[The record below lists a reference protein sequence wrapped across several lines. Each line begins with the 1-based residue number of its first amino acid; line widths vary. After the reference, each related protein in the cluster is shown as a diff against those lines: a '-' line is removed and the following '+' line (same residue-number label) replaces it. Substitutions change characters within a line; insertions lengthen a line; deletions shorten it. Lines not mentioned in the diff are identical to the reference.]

1 MKKLLT
7 IGLLTATFAT
17 AMNAQPKLASDNI
30 DEVLKAMTLE
40 EKAKLLVGGANN
52 FFGANAVVGGEADLV
67 AGAAGTSPAIPRLG
81 IPATVLTD
89 GPAGVRINPTR
100 KGTDKTYYATAFPIG
115 SCLASTWNTELV
127 SKVGEAIGN
136 ETKEYRCDVIL
147 GPGMNLHRNPLCGR
161 NFEYYSEDPLLT
173 GKIAAAYIQ
182 GVQSQGAGVSAK
194 HFAVNSQETDRTAVD
209 ERVSQRAARELYL
222 RGFEIAVRE
231 SDPWTIMA
239 SYNQVNG
246 QYSMGNHDLL
256 TKILRED
263 WGYKGIVMTDW
274 IGIREGLETISE
286 VHAGNDLMEPGQPAQ
301 VEEIIKGVKEGKLD
315 IADVDRNVRRML
327 EYIVKTPSFRQ
338 YPASNNPDFKAHAA
352 ITRQSAAEGIVLL
365 KNNGALP
372 FRTEG
377 NHNSQ
382 FSARACSLS
391 SERTLN
397 SQLIKTVALFGENSY
412 DFLSGGTGSGC
423 VHPPYVVDMLQGL
436 ENAGIKSSATLTDIY
451 RKYIDY
457 ARIKFQAERH
467 PAKWFQ
473 TEMMGQQKYPEISLS
488 PIAINKEVQAAD
500 AAIITIGRQAG
511 EGIDRDIDTE
521 FNLIPE
527 ERALITDVCNAFHAA
542 GKPVIVII
550 NSGSVI
556 ETASWSSYPDAIL
569 CAWQPGMEGGNS
581 IADLLTGKVNPS
593 GKLTMTWP
601 IAATDHASTKNFPGN
616 IDDYTFQMMVG
627 NKMPVPG
634 HAYTNHEEDIYVGY
648 RFFDTFNKEVAY
660 PFGFGLSYTTFAFSK
675 PVVKLST
682 LRSALP
688 LGSSKN
694 SQLSTLNSQL
704 STLNSQL
711 STVQVSIT
719 VKNTGA
725 VSGKEVAQVYV
736 QAPKGRLEKPVQ
748 ELKAFAKTRELQPG
762 ESQTLTMTIPV
773 RDLASFDEAGSQ
785 WITEAGTYTFR
796 IGNNSRN
803 IAATAQLKIAE
814 YTEKTTNALAPQQPL
829 KLLKQ

>member
-1 MKKLLT
+1 MT
-7 IGLLTATFAT
+7 T
-17 AMNAQPKLASDNI
+17 NAQPQLRADNI

-52 FFGANAVVGGEADLV
+52 FFGTGAVVGGEADLV

-89 GPAGVRINPTR
+89 GPAGVRIDPTR

-127 SKVGEAIGN
+127 GQVGQAIGN

-173 GKIAAAYIQ
+173 GKIAAAYIN

-194 HFAVNSQETDRTAVD
+194 HFAVNSQETDRTSVD
-209 ERVSQRAARELYL
+209 ERLSQRAAREIYL

-231 SDPWTIMA
+231 SNPWTIMA
-239 SYNQVNG
+239 SYNKING
-246 QYSMGNHDLL
+246 EFSMGNHDLL
-256 TKILRED
+256 TKILRDD

-274 IGIREGLETISE
+274 IGIRKGLETTAE

-301 VEEIIKGVKEGKLD
+301 VEEIIKGVKDGKLS

-327 EYIVKTPSFRQ
+327 EYIVKTPSFHK

-352 ITRQSAAEGIVLL
+352 ITRQSANEGIVLL
-365 KNNGALP
+365 KNNGTLP
-372 FRTEG
+372 WNAKRMVNGQWSMVNE
-377 NHNSQ
+377 
-382 FSARACSLS
+382 
-391 SERTLN
+391 
-397 SQLIKTVALFGENSY
+397 IKTVALFGENSY

-436 ENAGIKSSATLTDIY
+436 ENAGIKSSAQLTDIY
-451 RKYIDY
+451 RKYIAY
-457 ARIKFQAERH
+457 ARVKFQAERH

-473 TEMMGQQKYPEISLS
+473 TEMMGQQKYPEISIS
-488 PIAINKEVQAAD
+488 PIAIEKEVSTAD

-511 EGIDRDIDTE
+511 EGIDRDIETE

-527 ERALITDVCNAFHAA
+527 ELSLIKDVCNAFHQA
-542 GKPVIVII
+542 GKPVVVII

-581 IADLLTGKVNPS
+581 VADLLTGKVNPS

-601 IAATDHASTKNFPGN
+601 LAATDHPSTKGYPGTM
-616 IDDYTFQMMVG
+616 DFYTYEVTRGYTGQVQG
-627 NKMPVPG
+627 YD
-634 HAYTNHEEDIYVGY
+634 YTNHEEDIYVGY
-648 RFFDTFNKEVAY
+648 RYFDTFQRNVAY
-660 PFGFGLSYTTFAFSK
+660 PFGFGLSYTTFEYAK
-675 PVVKLST
+675 PVVK
-682 LRSALP
+682 AK
-688 LGSSKN
+688 GKDA
-694 SQLSTLNSQL
+694 
-704 STLNSQL
+704 
-711 STVQVSIT
+711 VEVSIT
-719 VKNTGA
+719 VKNSGSVA
-725 VSGKEVAQVYV
+725 GKEVAQVYV
-736 QAPKGRLEKPVQ
+736 QAPKGRLEKPAQ

-762 ESQTLTMTIPV
+762 ESQVLTMTIPV
-773 RDLASFDEAGSQ
+773 RDLASFDEANSQ
-785 WITEAGTYTFR
+785 WLSEAGTYTFR
-796 IGNNSRN
+796 IGASSRD
-803 IAATAQLKIAE
+803 IKATVSLPLKE
-814 YTEKTTNALAPQQPL
+814 YTEKTSNALAPQQ
-829 KLLKQ
+829 KLRLLTQ

>member
-1 MKKLLT
+1 MKLKKILLT
-7 IGLLTATFAT
+7 MTATAIAAAAQAQQAPQLTA
-17 AMNAQPKLASDNI
+17 DNI
-30 DEVLKAMTLE
+30 DEVMKAMTLE
-40 EKAKLLVGGANN
+40 EKARLLVGGANN

-89 GPAGVRINPTR
+89 GPAGVRIDPTR

-127 SKVGEAIGN
+127 SQVGQAIGN

-194 HFAVNSQETDRTAVD
+194 HFAVNSQETDRTSVD
-209 ERVSQRAARELYL
+209 ERVSQRALRELYL

-231 SDPWTIMA
+231 SQPWTIMA
-239 SYNQVNG
+239 SYNKVNG
-246 QYSMGNHDLL
+246 EFSMGNHDLL
-256 TKILRED
+256 TKILRDD
-263 WGYKGIVMTDW
+263 WGFKGIVMTDW
-274 IGIREGLETISE
+274 IGIREGLPTTRE
-286 VHAGNDLMEPGQPAQ
+286 VQAGNDLMEPGQPAQ
-301 VEEIIKGVKEGKLD
+301 VQEIIDGVKSGKLD

-327 EYIVKTPSFRQ
+327 EYIVKTPSFRK
-338 YPASNNPDFKAHAA
+338 YPASNAPDFKAHAA
-352 ITRQSAAEGIVLL
+352 ITRQSACEGIVLL

-372 FRTEG
+372 FRTES
-377 NHNSQ
+377 N
-382 FSARACSLS
+382 LS
-391 SERTLN
+391 PLTSHP
-397 SQLIKTVALFGENSY
+397 SPLIKTVALFGENSY

-436 ENAGIKSSATLTDIY
+436 ENAGIKSSPVLTDIY
-451 RKYIDY
+451 RKYIEF
-457 ARIKFQAERH
+457 ARLKFQAERH

-473 TEMMGQQKYPEISLS
+473 TEMMGQQKYPEIALS
-488 PIAINKEVQAAD
+488 PIAINKEVSTAD

-527 ERALITDVCNAFHAA
+527 ERALIIDVCNAFHQA

-556 ETASWSSYPDAIL
+556 ETASWSGYPDAIL

-593 GKLTMTWP
+593 GRLTMTWP
-601 IAATDHASTKNFPGN
+601 IAATDHPSTKGYPSTMDF
-616 IDDYTFQMMVG
+616 YTYEVTRGYTGQ
-627 NKMPVPG
+627 VPG
-634 HAYTNHEEDIYVGY
+634 YDYTNHDEDIYVGY
-648 RFFDTFNKEVAY
+648 RYFDTFRKNVAY
-660 PFGFGLSYTTFAFSK
+660 PFGYGLSYTTFAYEK
-675 PVVKLST
+675 PKVSVQGDLIT
-682 LRSALP
+682 LE
-688 LGSSKN
+688 
-694 SQLSTLNSQL
+694 
-704 STLNSQL
+704 
-711 STVQVSIT
+711 VT
-719 VKNTGA
+719 VKNTGS

-736 QAPKGRLEKPVQ
+736 SAPAGTLEKPAK

-762 ESQTLTMTIPV
+762 ESQRLVMKIQK
-773 RDLASFDEAGSQ
+773 RELASFDEANSQ
-785 WITEAGTYTFR
+785 WLVEAGTYTFL
-796 IGNNSRN
+796 IGANVEDIHCQASARL
-803 IAATAQLKIAE
+803 TG
-814 YTEKTTNALAPQQPL
+814 YTEPVSNALAPQR
-829 KLLKQ
+829 KLNLLRR

>member
-1 MKKLLT
+1 MKRLLT
-7 IGLLTATFAT
+7 TCLVTATFAMT
-17 AMNAQPKLASDNI
+17 TNAQPQLRADNI

-52 FFGANAVVGGEADLV
+52 FFGAGAVVGGEADLV

-89 GPAGVRINPTR
+89 GPAGVRIDPTR
-100 KGTDKTYYATAFPIG
+100 KGTTKTYYATAFPIG

-194 HFAVNSQETDRTAVD
+194 HFAINSQETDRTSVD

-231 SDPWTIMA
+231 SNPWTIMA
-239 SYNQVNG
+239 SYNKVNG
-246 QYSMGNHDLL
+246 QFSMGNHDLL

-274 IGIREGLETISE
+274 IGIREGLPTITE

-301 VEEIIKGVKEGKLD
+301 VNEIIEGVKSGKLD
-315 IADVDRNVRRML
+315 IADVNRNVRRML
-327 EYIVKTPSFRQ
+327 EYIVKTPSFHK

-352 ITRQSAAEGIVLL
+352 ITRQSAAEGIVML

-372 FRTEG
+372 WKKD
-377 NHNSQ
+377 
-382 FSARACSLS
+382 AV
-391 SERTLN
+391 
-397 SQLIKTVALFGENSY
+397 KTVALFGENSY

-423 VHPPYVVDMLQGL
+423 VHPPYVVDMLEGL
-436 ENAGIKSSATLTDIY
+436 KNAGISSSAKLTDIY
-451 RKYIDY
+451 RKYIEF
-457 ARIKFQAERH
+457 AKVKFQAERH
-467 PAKWFQ
+467 PAKWYQMEYF
-473 TEMMGQQKYPEISLS
+473 GQQKYPEIGLS
-488 PIAINKEVQAAD
+488 PIAINNEVNAAD

-511 EGIDRDIDTE
+511 EGVDRDIDTE

-556 ETASWSSYPDAIL
+556 ETASWSGYPDAIL

-601 IAATDHASTKNFPGN
+601 IAATDHASTKDFPGN
-616 IDDYTFQMMVG
+616 IDFYSFKQLAA
-627 NKMPVPG
+627 NKSDIPG
-634 HAYTNHEEDIYVGY
+634 HTYTNHNEDIYVGY
-648 RFFDTFNKEVAY
+648 RYFDTFQKNVAY
-660 PFGFGLSYTTFAFSK
+660 PFGYGLSYTTFAFSK
-675 PVVKLST
+675 PVVK
-682 LRSALP
+682 AK
-688 LGSSKN
+688 GKDAIE
-694 SQLSTLNSQL
+694 
-704 STLNSQL
+704 
-711 STVQVSIT
+711 VSVT
-719 VKNTGA
+719 VKNTGK

-736 QAPKGRLEKPVQ
+736 QAPEGKLEKPAQ

-762 ESQTLTMTIPV
+762 ESQVLTMTIPV

-785 WITEAGTYTFR
+785 WLTEAGIYTFR
-796 IGNNSRN
+796 IGNSSRD
-803 IAATAQLKIAE
+803 IAATATLKVAE
-814 YTEKTTNALAPQQPL
+814 YTEKTTNALAPKQKL
-829 KLLKQ
+829 NLLKK

>member
-1 MKKLLT
+1 MKAKRLL
-7 IGLLTATFAT
+7 LLGVMAGITVTT
-17 AMNAQPKLASDNI
+17 MNAQPQLRADNI
-30 DEVLKAMTLE
+30 DEVMKAMTLE

-52 FFGANAVVGGEADLV
+52 FFSEGAVVGGEASLV

-89 GPAGVRINPTR
+89 GPAGVRIDPIR
-100 KGTDKTYYATAFPIG
+100 KGTDKTFYATAFPIG

-127 SKVGEAIGN
+127 GKVGAAIGN

-173 GKIAAAYIQ
+173 GKIAAAYIN
-182 GVQSQGAGVSAK
+182 GVQGENVGVSAK
-194 HFAVNSQETDRTAVD
+194 HFAVNSQETDRTSVD

-231 SDPWTIMA
+231 SNPWTVMA
-239 SYNQVNG
+239 SYNKING
-246 QYSMGNHDLL
+246 EFSMGNRDLL
-256 TKILRED
+256 TSILRDD

-274 IGIREGLETISE
+274 IGIREGLPTITE
-286 VHAGNDLMEPGQPAQ
+286 VQAGNDLMEPGQPAQ
-301 VEEIIKGVKEGKLD
+301 VQEIIEGVKSGKLD

-327 EYIVKTPSFRQ
+327 EYIVKTPSFHK
-338 YPASNNPDFKAHAA
+338 YPASNNPDFVAHAA

-372 FRTEG
+372 WKSG
-377 NHNSQ
+377 
-382 FSARACSLS
+382 A
-391 SERTLN
+391 
-397 SQLIKTVALFGENSY
+397 IKTVALFGENSY

-423 VHPPYVVDMLQGL
+423 VHPPYVVDMLEGL
-436 ENAGIKSSATLTDIY
+436 KNAGISSSPTLTEIY
-451 RKYIDY
+451 RKYIEY
-457 ARIKFQAERH
+457 AKVKFQAERH

-473 TEMMGQQKYPEISLS
+473 TERMGQQKYPEIGIS
-488 PIAINKEVQAAD
+488 PIAINKEIQAAD

-527 ERALITDVCNAFHAA
+527 ERNLIVDVCNAFHAA

-556 ETASWSSYPDAIL
+556 ETASWSGYPDAIL

-601 IAATDHASTKNFPGN
+601 IAATDHPSTKNFPGN
-616 IDDYTFQMMVG
+616 IDDYTFKMMVG
-627 NKMPVPG
+627 NNTPIPG

-648 RFFDTFNKEVAY
+648 RYFDTFNKNVAY
-660 PFGFGLSYTTFAFSK
+660 PFGFGLSYTTFEYSNPTILVDNGDVYVNF
-675 PVVKLST
+675 
-682 LRSALP
+682 
-688 LGSSKN
+688 
-694 SQLSTLNSQL
+694 
-704 STLNSQL
+704 
-711 STVQVSIT
+711 T
-719 VKNTGA
+719 VKNTGKVA
-725 VSGKEVAQVYV
+725 GKEVAQVYV
-736 QAPKGRLEKPVQ
+736 AAPKGKIEKPNH
-748 ELKAFAKTRELQPG
+748 ELKGFAKTKELKPG
-762 ESQTLTMTIPV
+762 ERQTLTIKILQREM
-773 RDLASFDEAGSQ
+773 ASFDEANSR
-785 WITEAGTYTFR
+785 WIKEAGNYTFE
-796 IGNNSRN
+796 IGANSRDIRLTTN
-803 IAATAQLKIAE
+803 MQLKE
-814 YTEKTTNALAPQQPL
+814 YTEQVSNVLAPKQKL
-829 KLLKQ
+829 NLLKQ

>member
-7 IGLLTATFAT
+7 LGLGVLLTTATMT
-17 AMNAQPKLASDNI
+17 AQTKLRADNI

-52 FFGANAVVGGEADLV
+52 FFGAGAVVGGEANLV

-89 GPAGVRINPTR
+89 GPAGVRIDPTR

-127 SKVGEAIGN
+127 SQVGQAIGN

-182 GVQSQGAGVSAK
+182 GVQKEGVGVSAK
-194 HFAVNSQETDRTAVD
+194 HFAVNSQETDRTSVD

-239 SYNQVNG
+239 SYNKVNG
-246 QYSMGNHDLL
+246 QFSMGNHDLL
-256 TKILRED
+256 TKILRDD

-274 IGIREGLETISE
+274 IGIREGLPTITE
-286 VHAGNDLMEPGQPAQ
+286 VQAGNDLMEPGQPAQ
-301 VEEIIKGVKEGKLD
+301 VQEIIEGVKSGKLD
-315 IADVDRNVRRML
+315 MADVDRNVRRML

-365 KNNGALP
+365 KNNGCLP
-372 FRTEG
+372 WK
-377 NHNSQ
+377 NS
-382 FSARACSLS
+382 A
-391 SERTLN
+391 
-397 SQLIKTVALFGENSY
+397 IKTVALFGENSY

-436 ENAGIKSSATLTDIY
+436 ENAGIKSSPVLTDIY
-451 RKYIDY
+451 RKYIEF
-457 ARIKFQAERH
+457 ARVKFQAERH

-473 TEMMGQQKYPEISLS
+473 TEVMGQQKYPEIGLS
-488 PIAINKEVQAAD
+488 PIAINKEVQTAD

-556 ETASWSSYPDAIL
+556 ETASWSGYPDAIL

-581 IADLLTGKVNPS
+581 IADILTGKVNPS
-593 GKLTMTWP
+593 AKLTMTWP
-601 IAATDHASTKNFPGN
+601 IAATDHASTKNFPGSL
-616 IDDYTFQMMVG
+616 DDYTFELMVG
-627 NKMPVPG
+627 NKMPIPG

-648 RFFDTFNKEVAY
+648 RFFDTFNREVAY
-660 PFGFGLSYTTFAFSK
+660 PFGYGLSYTTFELSK
-675 PVVKLST
+675 PAVKAKGDLV
-682 LRSALP
+682 
-688 LGSSKN
+688 
-694 SQLSTLNSQL
+694 
-704 STLNSQL
+704 
-711 STVQVSIT
+711 TVSVT
-719 VKNTGA
+719 VKNTGSVA
-725 VSGKEVAQVYV
+725 GKEVAQVYV
-736 QAPKGRLEKPVQ
+736 QAPAGKLEKPAQ
-748 ELKAFAKTRELQPG
+748 ELKAFAKTRELKPG

-785 WITEAGTYTFR
+785 WLTEAGAYTFR
-796 IGNNSRN
+796 IGFSSRD
-803 IAATAQLKIAE
+803 IKASLPLALKE
-814 YTEKTTNALAPQQPL
+814 YTEKTSNALAPQQ
-829 KLLKQ
+829 KLNLMKH

>member
-1 MKKLLT
+1 MKKILTSCLL
-7 IGLLTATFAT
+7 ATTFTMAT
-17 AMNAQPKLASDNI
+17 NAQTQLRADNI
-30 DEVLKAMTLE
+30 DEVLKIMTLE

-52 FFGANAVVGGEADLV
+52 FFGDHAIVGGEADLV
-67 AGAAGTSPAIPRLG
+67 TGAAGTTPAISRLG

-89 GPAGVRINPTR
+89 GPAGVRIDPTR

-127 SKVGEAIGN
+127 GQVGEAIGN

-231 SDPWTIMA
+231 SNPWTIMA

-256 TKILRED
+256 TKILRDD

-274 IGIREGLETISE
+274 IGIREGLTTISE

-301 VEEIIKGVKEGKLD
+301 VNEIIKGVKEGMLD
-315 IADVDRNVRRML
+315 IKDVDRNVRRML
-327 EYIVKTPSFRQ
+327 EYIVKTPSFLK

-352 ITRQSAAEGIVLL
+352 ITRQSACEGIVLL
-365 KNNGALP
+365 KNNGTLP
-372 FRTEG
+372 WKEG
-377 NHNSQ
+377 
-382 FSARACSLS
+382 
-391 SERTLN
+391 T
-397 SQLIKTVALFGENSY
+397 IKTVALFGENSY

-423 VHPPYVVDMLQGL
+423 VHPPYVIDMLQGL
-436 ENAGIKSSATLTDIY
+436 ENAGIKSSPILTDIY
-451 RKYIDY
+451 RKYIEF
-457 ARIKFQAERH
+457 AKVKFQAERH
-467 PAKWFQ
+467 PAKWYQREYF
-473 TEMMGQQKYPEISLS
+473 GQQKYPEISIS
-488 PIAINKEVQAAD
+488 PIAINNEVETAD

-511 EGIDRDIDTE
+511 EGVDRDIDTE

-527 ERALITDVCNAFHAA
+527 EHTLITDVCNAFHQA

-601 IAATDHASTKNFPGN
+601 IAATDHASTKNFPGQL
-616 IDDYTFQMMVG
+616 DYYSFKDMVS
-627 NKMPVPG
+627 NKRPIAG
-634 HAYTNHEEDIYVGY
+634 HTYTNHEEDIYVGY
-648 RFFDTFNKEVAY
+648 RYFDTFQKNVAY
-660 PFGFGLSYTTFAFSK
+660 PFGFGLSYTTFQFTK
-675 PVVKLST
+675 PVVK
-682 LRSALP
+682 AK
-688 LGSSKN
+688 GKDA
-694 SQLSTLNSQL
+694 
-704 STLNSQL
+704 
-711 STVQVSIT
+711 VEVSIT
-719 VKNTGA
+719 VKNTGSVA
-725 VSGKEVAQVYV
+725 GKEVAQVYV
-736 QAPKGRLEKPVQ
+736 QAPKGRLEKPIQ

-762 ESQTLTMTIPV
+762 ESQTLTITIPV
-773 RDLASFDEAGSQ
+773 RDLASFDEAKSQ
-785 WITEAGTYTFR
+785 WLTEAGTYTFR
-796 IGNNSRN
+796 IGASSRD
-803 IAATAQLKIAE
+803 IRTTASLALKE
-814 YTEKTTNALAPQQPL
+814 YTEKTTNALAPQQKL

>member
-1 MKKLLT
+1 MSSVSSHNLHVITQIKGINNMKRLLT
-7 IGLLTATFAT
+7 TCLLATTFAMT
-17 AMNAQPKLASDNI
+17 TNAQPQLRADNI
-30 DEVLKAMTLE
+30 DEVIKAMTLE

-52 FFGANAVVGGEADLV
+52 FFSDNAVVGGEADLV

-89 GPAGVRINPTR
+89 GPAGVRIDPTR
-100 KGTDKTYYATAFPIG
+100 KGSDKTYYATAFPIG

-127 SKVGEAIGN
+127 NKVGQAIGN

-194 HFAVNSQETDRTAVD
+194 HFAINSQETDRTAVD

-231 SDPWTIMA
+231 SNPWTVMS
-239 SYNQVNG
+239 SYNQING
-246 QYSMGNHDLL
+246 QYSMGNRDLL

-263 WGYKGIVMTDW
+263 WGFKGIVMTDW
-274 IGIREGLETISE
+274 IGIREGLPTITE
-286 VHAGNDLMEPGQPAQ
+286 VQAGNDLMEPGQPAQ
-301 VEEIIKGVKEGKLD
+301 VNEIIEGVKSGKLD

-327 EYIVKTPSFRQ
+327 EYIVKTPSFKK
-338 YPASNNPDFKAHAA
+338 YPASNNPDFVAHAA
-352 ITRQSAAEGIVLL
+352 ITRQSANEGIVLL
-365 KNNGALP
+365 KNNGTLP
-372 FRTEG
+372 WKNG
-377 NHNSQ
+377 N
-382 FSARACSLS
+382 
-391 SERTLN
+391 
-397 SQLIKTVALFGENSY
+397 IKTVALFGENSY

-423 VHPPYVVDMLQGL
+423 VHPPYVVDMLEGL
-436 ENAGIKSSATLTDIY
+436 KNAGIKSSETLTDIY
-451 RKYIDY
+451 RKYIEF
-457 ARIKFQAERH
+457 ARVKFQAERH
-467 PAKWFQ
+467 PAKWYQNEYF
-473 TEMMGQQKYPEISLS
+473 GQQKYPEIGLD
-488 PIAINKEVQAAD
+488 PICVNKEVNGAD

-511 EGIDRDIDTE
+511 EGVDRDINTE
-521 FNLIPE
+521 FNLNAE

-556 ETASWSSYPDAIL
+556 ETASWSGYPDAIL

-601 IAATDHASTKNFPGN
+601 IAATDHASTKNFPGQ
-616 IDDYTFQMMVG
+616 IDDYSLQQMIG
-627 NKMPVPG
+627 NKTPIPG

-648 RFFDTFNKEVAY
+648 RYFDTFGRDVAY

-675 PVVKLST
+675 PVVK
-682 LRSALP
+682 AK
-688 LGSSKN
+688 GKDA
-694 SQLSTLNSQL
+694 
-704 STLNSQL
+704 
-711 STVQVSIT
+711 VEVSIT
-719 VKNTGA
+719 VKNTGS

-736 QAPKGRLEKPVQ
+736 KAPKGNLEKPAQ
-748 ELKAFAKTRELQPG
+748 ELKGFAKSRELKPG
-762 ESQTLTMTIPV
+762 ESEVLTMTIPV
-773 RDLASFDEAGSQ
+773 RMLASFDEANSQ
-785 WITEAGTYTFR
+785 WLTEAGTYTFC
-796 IGNNSRN
+796 IGNSSRN
-803 IAATAQLKIAE
+803 IAATATLKLGE
-814 YTEKTTNALAPQQPL
+814 YTEKTTNALAPQHKL
-829 KLLKQ
+829 NLLKQ

>member
-1 MKKLLT
+1 MKRLLT
-7 IGLLTATFAT
+7 LSLFAALFVMT
-17 AMNAQPKLASDNI
+17 TNAQPQLRADNI
-30 DEVLKAMTLE
+30 DEVLQAMTLE

-52 FFGANAVVGGEADLV
+52 FFSASAVVGGEADLV

-89 GPAGVRINPTR
+89 GPAGVRIDPTR

-115 SCLASTWNTELV
+115 SCLASTWNTDLV

-209 ERVSQRAARELYL
+209 ERLSQRAARELYL

-274 IGIREGLETISE
+274 IGIREGLPTISE
-286 VHAGNDLMEPGQPAQ
+286 VHAGNDRMEPGQPAQ
-301 VEEIIKGVKEGKLD
+301 VEEIIAGVKNGSLD
-315 IADVDRNVRRML
+315 IKDVDRNVRRML
-327 EYIVKTPSFRQ
+327 EYIVKTPSFHK
-338 YPASNNPDFKAHAA
+338 YPASNAPDFKAHAA

-377 NHNSQ
+377 N
-382 FSARACSLS
+382 LS
-391 SERTLN
+391 PLTSNL
-397 SQLIKTVALFGENSY
+397 SPLIKTVALFGENSY

-436 ENAGIKSSATLTDIY
+436 QNAGISSSATLTDIY
-451 RKYIDY
+451 RKYIEF
-457 ARIKFQAERH
+457 AKVKFQAERH
-467 PAKWFQ
+467 PAKWYQ
-473 TEMMGQQKYPEISLS
+473 MEMFGQQKYPEIGIS
-488 PIAINKEVQAAD
+488 PIAVNNEAKAAD

-511 EGIDRDIDTE
+511 EGVDRDIDTE

-527 ERALITDVCNAFHAA
+527 ERALITDVCNVFHAA

-593 GKLTMTWP
+593 GKITMTWP
-601 IAATDHASTKNFPGN
+601 ISATDHPSTKNFPGN
-616 IDDYTFQMMVG
+616 IDDYTFKMMAG
-627 NKMPVPG
+627 SRMPIPG

-648 RFFDTFNKEVAY
+648 RYFDTFQKNIAY
-660 PFGFGLSYTTFAFSK
+660 PFGFGLSYTTFEFSK
-675 PVVKLST
+675 PVVK
-682 LRSALP
+682 AK
-688 LGSSKN
+688 GKDA
-694 SQLSTLNSQL
+694 
-704 STLNSQL
+704 
-711 STVQVSIT
+711 VEVSIN

-736 QAPKGRLEKPVQ
+736 MAPQGRLEKPSH
-748 ELKAFAKTRELQPG
+748 ELKAFAKTCELQPG
-762 ESQTLTMTIPV
+762 ESQTLTMVIPV
-773 RDLASFDEAGSQ
+773 RDLASFDEANSQ
-785 WITEAGTYTFR
+785 WITEAGNYIFQ
-796 IGNNSRN
+796 IGSSSRD
-803 IAATAQLKIAE
+803 IKATASLKLAE
-814 YTEKTTNALAPQQPL
+814 YTEPTTNALAPQQSL
-829 KLLKQ
+829 NLLKQ